1 MKIRTSW
8 IFLLLLLS
16 GCGGS
21 GGSSDAITTV
31 PSSTPV
37 TPAPVDT
44 PVLVQEPESFEPIDP
59 KNVTVGHPFFNSPH
73 SNPIVAAEDFVYVV
87 NTPSDTVEIIDKINN
102 IVIGSVKVGVDPVSL
117 ALRPD
122 GKELW
127 VSNHVSDS
135 ISIIDVDPLNPTFHQ
150 IIATIQD
157 FDSATRS
164 TRFDEPVGIAF
175 ASNEKAYVAL
185 SSLDKIAV
193 IDVSSRQ
200 VSKKITINA
209 QDPRAIAVRGNRLFV
224 TAFESNNQTELS
236 GCFGTIDGDQCTFSL
251 QQHVVDDN
259 NVLSLNY
266 DADIVK
272 DPRVPDRDLFVY
284 DTANEALIDV
294 VSGIGTLLYGVVVD
308 SEGMVYITQTDARNH
323 INGRAGSL
331 KHTLADLGNRAFL
344 NQIGVVNCSG
354 SDCASAKVF
363 ELEPLPPAHPTKEK
377 ALATPFA
384 IAVSEDNKTLIATA
398 ASSNRLFSVDAKS
411 GTLLGTFE
419 VGSVPRGVALQS
431 HADGKP
437 ERAWVFNAVD
447 NSVTVVDLASL
458 AKPELIASIA
468 LQDDIEPKLKLG
480 RAMFNSASASSS
492 ATFSCESCH
501 PDGHTDQLLWVLSGP
516 KCNLPGCEQIPV
528 RTTMPIRGVRDTAP
542 YHWDGVPGDPFG
554 GRNGQSPRSFVAAN
568 CTDPLSCV
576 LDLIDRGMASTM
588 CDQLNCPLNEE
599 GKAGLLTKNER
610 NALAHYLLHVPPT
623 PARERPF
630 DDKITQIARIGF
642 DDFFIKDASNS
653 VAGQTCG
660 SAGCHAMP
668 FWTGTN
674 IAGSGMDA
682 PSFRGIQDRWLVL
695 PQGRVNMV
703 ELYGTNGAK
712 GFDEKDMWL
721 RIISGSTSRQW
732 QMFLEASMGYS
743 GSFARQITLNTSST
757 MPLEA
762 NLENLL
768 LAMEKAAEVG
778 SVSLLGEGVTI
789 DPNNAETSPLAV
801 IFADGKYWDQGSG
814 NALSREHLITEASA
828 GRLVLTVTAHSGSNV
843 GFGQPQPE
851 IWSTQNMFDVR
862 LIAFPTISKGQ
873 NMRLKGRHI
882 SPNARVYVDGQR
894 VKGTVTCETGTLPL
908 CDNEIILVS
917 IDRLSIKNVMHLV
930 QIKNQG
936 GRFSN
941 EYIFHTL

>member
-1 MKIRTSW
+1 MKIHIGW
-8 IFLLLLLS
+8 MFLLIILS

-21 GGSSDAITTV
+21 GGSADTNTN
-31 PSSTPV
+31 V
-37 TPAPVDT
+37 TPASPTET
-44 PVLVQEPESFEPIDP
+44 PVVPQEPETFEPIDP
-59 KNVTVGHPFFNSPH
+59 KTVTVGHPFFNSPH
-73 SNPIVAAEDFVYVV
+73 SKPIVASSDFIYVV
-87 NTPSDTVEIIDKINN
+87 NTPSDTVDVIHKFNHVVTGSIN
-102 IVIGSVKVGVDPVSL
+102 VGVDPVSL

-135 ISIIDVDPLNPTFHQ
+135 ISIIDTDLLSPTFHQ

-157 FDSATRS
+157 FDTATRS

-193 IDVSSRQ
+193 IDVSSRL
-200 VSKKITINA
+200 VTKNITINA
-209 QDPRAIAVRGNRLFV
+209 QDPRAITVRDGRLFV

-236 GCFGTIDGDQCTFSL
+236 GCFGNIDGDQCTFSL
-251 QQHVVDDN
+251 QQHVVNNN

-284 DTANEALIDV
+284 DTNNETLIDV
-294 VSGIGTLLYGVVVD
+294 VSGVGTLLYGLAVD
-308 SEGMVYITQTDARNH
+308 SEGMVYIAQTDARNH

-331 KHTLADLGNRAFL
+331 KQTLTDLDNRAFL
-344 NQIGVVNCSG
+344 NQIGVVNCI
-354 SDCASAKVF
+354 DANCASPGVF
-363 ELEPLPPAHPTKEK
+363 ELEPLPPEHPSKEN

-384 IAVSEDNKTLIATA
+384 IVVSDDNKTLIATA
-398 ASSNRLFSVDAKS
+398 ASSNRLFSVDAKN
-411 GTLLGTFE
+411 GTVLGSFE
-419 VGSVPRGVALQS
+419 VGAVPRGIALQS
-431 HADGKP
+431 NADGKP
-437 ERAWVFNAVD
+437 ELAWVFNAVD
-447 NSVTVVDLASL
+447 NSVTVVDLSSL
-458 AKPELIASIA
+458 AKPELIASIT
-468 LQDDIEPKLKLG
+468 LQDDVEAELKLG
-480 RAMFNSASASSS
+480 RTLFNSASASST

-501 PDGHTDQLLWVLSGP
+501 PDGHTDQLLWVLGGP
-516 KCNLPGCEQIPV
+516 KCLLSGCDQIPV
-528 RTTMPIRGVRDTAP
+528 RSTMPIRGVRDTAP

-554 GRNGQSPRSFVAAN
+554 GRNGESPNGNIAPN

-576 LDLIDRGMASTM
+576 VNLIDGGMASTM
-588 CDQLNCPLNEE
+588 CDQLNCPVNDE
-599 GKAGLLTKNER
+599 GKAGLFTALER
-610 NALAHYLLHVPPT
+610 RAMGAYLLHVPPT

-630 DDKITQIARIGF
+630 DDKITEVAKVGF
-642 DDFFIKDASNS
+642 DDFFIKDASSS

-668 FWTGTN
+668 FWNGTN
-674 IAGSGMDA
+674 ISGSGMDA

-721 RIISGSTSRQW
+721 RIISGTTEAQW

-743 GSFARQITLNTSST
+743 GSFARQITLNSSIT

-762 NLENLL
+762 NLEALFSAL
-768 LAMEKAAEVG
+768 EKAAEVG
-778 SVSLLGEGVTI
+778 AVSLVGEGTRI
-789 DPNNAETSPLAV
+789 KGDNAENSKLNV
-801 IFADGKYWDQGSG
+801 IFAQGKYWDQ
-814 NALSREHLITEASA
+814 LSDDSFTREQLISEASE
-828 GRLVLTVTAHSGSNV
+828 GKVLLTLTGHSGSNV
-843 GFGQPQPE
+843 GIEQPQPE
-851 IWSTQNMFDVR
+851 IWSTQDMFVVR
-862 LIAFPTISKGQ
+862 LIDFPIITTGR

-882 SPNARVYVDGQR
+882 GPNASLYVDGQR
-894 VKGTVTCETGTLPL
+894 VQGTVSCESGILPECVDEIVILTL
-908 CDNEIILVS
+908 
-917 IDRLSIKNVMHLV
+917 DRIPPVNVMHLV
-930 QIKNQG
+930 QVQNDN

-941 EYIFHTL
+941 EYIFRTF

>member
-1 MKIRTSW
+1 MKIQMTW

-21 GGSSDAITTV
+21 GGSAD
-31 PSSTPV
+31 SSTPV
-37 TPAPVDT
+37 TPST
-44 PVLVQEPESFEPIDP
+44 PADITVVPQEPETFEAVDP
-59 KNVTVGHPFFNSPH
+59 KSVTKGHPFFNSPH
-73 SNPIVAAEDFVYVV
+73 SNPIVASDDFVYVV
-87 NTPSDTVEIIDKINN
+87 NTPSDTVDIIDKLNN
-102 IVIGSVKVGVDPVSL
+102 IVVSRVNVGVDPVSL

-135 ISIIDVDPLNPTFHQ
+135 ISIIDTDILNPTFHQ

-157 FDSATRS
+157 FDVVTRS

-193 IDVSSRQ
+193 INVSSRLI
-200 VSKKITINA
+200 SKRITINA
-209 QDPRAIAVRGNRLFV
+209 QDPRAITVRGGRLFV

-251 QQHVVDDN
+251 QKHVVDNN

-284 DTANEALIDV
+284 DTDNENLIDV
-294 VSGIGTLLYGVVVD
+294 VSGVGTLLYGVAVD

-331 KHTLADLGNRAFL
+331 KHTLADLDNRAFL
-344 NQIGVVNCSG
+344 NQIGVVNCS
-354 SDCASAKVF
+354 DTNCASPSVF
-363 ELEPLPPAHPTKEK
+363 ELEPLPPENPSKEK

-398 ASSNRLFSVDAKS
+398 ASSNRLFSIDAKS
-411 GTLLGTFE
+411 GTVLGTFE
-419 VGSVPRGVALQS
+419 VGAVPRGISLQS
-431 HADGKP
+431 DSDGKP
-437 ERAWVFNAVD
+437 KLAWVFNAVD
-447 NSVTVVDLASL
+447 NSVTVVNLSSL
-458 AKPELIASIA
+458 TTPQLIASIT
-468 LQDDIEPKLKLG
+468 LQDDVDSELKFG
-480 RAMFNSASASSS
+480 RAMFNSASASST

-501 PDGHTDQLLWVLSGP
+501 PDGHTDQLLWVLGGP
-516 KCNLPGCEQIPV
+516 KCKLSGCEQIPV
-528 RTTMPIRGVRDTAP
+528 RTTMPIRGLRDTAP

-554 GRNGQSPRSFVAAN
+554 GRNGESPNGNIAPN

-576 LDLIDRGMASTM
+576 VNLIDGGMASTM
-588 CDQLNCPLNEE
+588 CDQLNCPLNDE
-599 GKAGLLTKNER
+599 GKAGLLAKDER
-610 NALAHYLLHVPPT
+610 NALALYLLQVPPT

-630 DDKITQIARIGF
+630 DDKITEAARIGF

-703 ELYGTNGAK
+703 DLYGTNGAK

-721 RIISGSTSRQW
+721 RIISGSTSSQW

-743 GSFARQITLNTSST
+743 GSFARQITFNST
-757 MPLEA
+757 LTIPLESK
-762 NLENLL
+762 LQNLL
-768 LAMEKAAEVG
+768 VAMENAAEVG
-778 SVSLLGEGVTI
+778 AVSLLGEGIKV
-789 DPNNAETSPLAV
+789 DQDNATTSPFAV
-801 IFADGKYWDQGSG
+801 IFADGKYWDQ
-814 NALSREHLITEASA
+814 LSEQVFTREQLIADASA
-828 GRLVLTVTAHSGSNV
+828 GNILLTLTAHSGSEV
-843 GFGQPQPE
+843 GFEQPQPE
-851 IWSTQNMFDVR
+851 IWSPQDMFIVR
-862 LIAFPTISKGQ
+862 LINFPAISEGQ
-873 NMRLKGRHI
+873 NMRIKGRHI

-894 VKGTVTCETGTLPL
+894 VKGTVTCENGTLPK
-908 CDNEIILVS
+908 CVDEIVVLS
-917 IDRLSIKNVMHLV
+917 IDRLPTTNVMHLV
-930 QIKNQG
+930 QVQNDSG
-936 GRFSN
+936 LFSN
-941 EYIFHTL
+941 EYIFRTF